1 MELKIQSMC
10 CGGKKAL
17 NQDLILQ
24 QIGQLS
30 QIARNKGKNEE
41 EAAKDAFRF
50 VKGLLTKAAEVAG
63 NNPGSNKELLFH
75 QMSSQAFALFH
86 SNDNQEEILETVS
99 KSVSTYAEMSKK
111 LSEEFAV

>member
-1 MELKIQSMC
+1 M
-10 CGGKKAL
+10 

-50 VKGLLTKAAEVAG
+50 VKGLLTKSTEV
-63 NNPGSNKELLFH
+63 SKKYSSLNKELIFH
-75 QMSSQAFALFH
+75 QMSSQAFSLYH
-86 SNDNQEEILETVS
+86 TIDNQEEILETVT
-99 KSVSTYAEMSKK
+99 KSISEYAEMSKK